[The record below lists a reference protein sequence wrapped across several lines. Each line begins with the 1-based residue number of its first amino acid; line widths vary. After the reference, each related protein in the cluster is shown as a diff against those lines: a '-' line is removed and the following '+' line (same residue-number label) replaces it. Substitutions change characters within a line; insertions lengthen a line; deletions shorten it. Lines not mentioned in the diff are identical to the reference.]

1 MLTWFVQLYR
11 RFRLARLEMQSV
23 YVSQSTLTNIN
34 RERNL
39 RQGGNR

>member
-11 RFRLARLEMQSV
+11 WFRLARLDTQDM
-23 YVSQSTLTNIN
+23 YVSQATLTEIN
-34 RERNL
+34 RNRNL